1 MLAAPRAK
9 PIREAEKVFL
19 VNLVED
25 GGHGLLDK
33 LVFQGRNPQR
43 ALPSICFLYVHSS
56 RWLRTIRSTM
66 NSAMEIEQSIFNSDF
81 IFLPCDPVHSGCG
94 FSLERVKAF
103 PQQIDGQMV
112 EQGGEL
118 HLLIVPCCF
127 PHARQPLGHALP
139 ALSRVRVRLTS
150 VFLDRRPSLPTLRQR
165 SSVFVR
171 MTH

>member
-81 IFLPCDPVHSGCG
+81 IFLPCDPVHSGCV

-118 HLLIVPCCF
+118 HLLILPGYF
-127 PHARQPLGHALP
+127 PHACQPLGHTFP
-139 ALSRVRVRLTS
+139 ALCRVRVRFTH
-150 VFLDRRPSLPTLRQR
+150 VIIVLR
-165 SSVFVR
+165 
-171 MTH
+171 